1 MKATEVLVV
10 VGEELMLGWKS
21 LALLA
26 YVPPGPGIMVRLT
39 GEPSL
44 VSASPLPEESP

>member
-1 MKATEVLVV
+1 MKATEV
-10 VGEELMLGWKS
+10 VGEGLMLGWQS

-26 YVPPGPGIMVRLT
+26 YVPPGAGIRVWLT

-44 VSASPLPEESP
+44 VNASPLPEESP